1 MRINKREFDGPRMA
15 RPGEAAE
22 ILRLIDRIFADGL
35 PVGMKAEYPHL
46 YGDMERNPEWCH
58 IVTHRG
64 RIIAHTGI
72 YPLEFVACGHRVMV
86 GGIGAVATD
95 DKYRGQGLMSD
106 LLDYSTKWMR
116 THGMP
121 VSILWGDHIRY
132 ARFGWAGC
140 GRQIRFGLNE
150 RSAAEPLAKF
160 RHKVAEIRDIGPVAR
175 ALHDLQRALPLRVE
189 RTDREFPLVLK
200 KIGSR
205 VFVARRG
212 GRIVA
217 YAQIRGGRRR
227 GKGRSD
233 WHVEQMAG
241 DGEGIL
247 SILGWMVRRNDVDW
261 VRGSLPVVHAG
272 YLRALVRASDCW
284 STGVEL
290 LGQVKV
296 VDLDAALH
304 ALGAGD
310 LASAVRG
317 LKLADADQARL
328 LFGPLSPNELVCS
341 GPVRK
346 KLASRLPLPFHLWP
360 ADHV

>member
-1 MRINKREFDGPRMA
+1 MINKREFDGPRMA
-15 RPGEAAE
+15 RPGETAE
-22 ILRLIDRIFADGL
+22 ILRLIDRVFASGL

-46 YGDMERNPEWCH
+46 YGDMERNLEWCH
-58 IVTHRG
+58 VVTHRG
-64 RIIAHTGI
+64 RIISHTGI
-72 YPLEFVACGHRVMV
+72 YPLEFVACGHRVTV

-106 LLDYSTKWMR
+106 LLDYSTEWMR

-140 GRQIRFGLNE
+140 GRQIRFGINE
-150 RSAAEPLAKF
+150 RSAAVPLAKL
-160 RHKVAEIRDIGPVAR
+160 RNPVTEVRDVGRVAEE
-175 ALHDLQRALPLRVE
+175 LHVLQCALPLRVE
-189 RTDREFPLVLK
+189 RSAGEFPLVLK

-205 VFVARRG
+205 VFVAKRG
-212 GRIVA
+212 VRIIA
-217 YAQIRGGRRR
+217 YAQVRGGRRGKR
-227 GKGRSD
+227 GRAD

-241 DGEGIL
+241 KGEGIL
-247 SILGWMVRRNDVDW
+247 SILGWMVRKNDVDW
-261 VRGSLPVVHAG
+261 VRGALPVVHTD
-272 YLRALVRASDCW
+272 YLRTIMKASDCW

-296 VDLDAALH
+296 VDVDATLD

-310 LASAVRG
+310 LKSVVRG
-317 LKLADADQARL
+317 LKLADVDLARL

-341 GPVRK
+341 GPVRR
-346 KLASRLPLPFHLWP
+346 KLAGRLPLPFHLWP